1 MPGLLGQGP
10 RFTKST
16 WEIQIEHS
24 KPDGSLKTKP
34 FWVKGSKPLGNPGRK
49 LDFYNTESKLP

>member
-10 RFTKST
+10 LHQVL
-16 WEIQIEHS
+16 EIQIEHS

-34 FWVKGSKPLGNPGRK
+34 FWVKANPWGTQEK